1 MVDNV
6 KHPSHYEWL
15 KEAIGVEPIDI
26 ASRLSF
32 CRGNAIKYILRAGRK
47 AEEGMSPAEK
57 EIEDLRKA
65 VYYLR
70 YEIKKLNEVSS
81 NNSNTVRPVDSPNG
95 VR

>member
-6 KHPSHYEWL
+6 KHPQHYEWL

-26 ASRLSF
+26 ASNLNF

-47 AEEGMSPAEK
+47 TEEGMSPAEK

-70 YEIKKLNEVSS
+70 YEIKKLNEVSN
-81 NNSNTVRPVDSPNG
+81 NNSNTMCPVDSPNG